1 MVKILWVD
9 DEIAHLKPHIIFLE
23 KRGFEVKTFTNGEEA
38 LEEIKENYYDLVLLD
53 EQMPGLSG
61 IETLEEIKNIRPNV
75 PIVMVTK
82 SEEESLMNEAIGRK
96 IADYLIKP
104 IKPNH
109 ILLTVKK
116 LLEKSDI
123 IKEQVTSSYNEVFRK
138 LYAKLYE
145 PMDLED
151 WKNFFKELTHWELEL
166 ENSSDEGLRETVT
179 DLIDNANNLFAK
191 FVQDNYV
198 QWIQEEAE
206 ERVLSHN
213 LLRKHFLPE
222 LDEEASN
229 IFILID
235 CMRYDQWKVIEP
247 LLAQHY
253 IINKEELYL
262 SILPT
267 ATQYARNS
275 IFAGMFPAEIDQTF
289 PDYWVHDKEEGLKN
303 LYEEE
308 LLKEQL
314 VREKKYDK
322 YAYEKVIHLNE
333 GEKLLANLKS
343 YLENKM
349 NFFVFNF
356 LDIIVHARS
365 EIQIIKELAPNE
377 AGMRALTHT
386 WFKNSYL
393 FKILKE
399 LSKHNV
405 KIFITTDH
413 GSVRVNKPIKILA
426 DRETTTNLRYKQG
439 RNLNYEKK
447 LRSKVF
453 RIRKP
458 EEAKLPKDSVSASYV
473 FAYPD
478 YFFVYPNNYHKFTD
492 MFKNTFQHGGVSLQE
507 MLVPWIELKPK
518 GK

>member
-1 MVKILWVD
+1 MTKILWVD
-9 DEIAHLKPHIIFLE
+9 DEIGHLKSHIIFL
-23 KRGFEVKTFTNGEEA
+23 KKKGVEVKTFTNGEEA
-38 LEEIKENYYDLVLLD
+38 IEEIKENYYDLVLLD

-61 IETLEEIKNIRPNV
+61 IETLEKIKNIRPNV
-75 PIVMVTK
+75 PVVMVTK

-109 ILLTVKK
+109 ILLTLKK
-116 LLEKSDI
+116 LLQKTEIVKEK
-123 IKEQVTSSYNEVFRK
+123 VTSSYNETFRQ

-145 PMDLED
+145 PMDLEG
-151 WKNFFKELTHWELEL
+151 WKAFFKELTHWDMEL
-166 ENSSDEGLRETVT
+166 ENSSNEGLRETVT
-179 DLIDNANNLFAK
+179 DLMDNANNLFAK
-191 FVQDNYV
+191 FVQDNYIAWV
-198 QWIQEEAE
+198 QEEAE
-206 ERVLSHN
+206 NPVLSHN
-213 LLRKHFLPE
+213 LLHKKFFPAL
-222 LDEEASN
+222 EEDTVN

-235 CMRYDQWKVIEP
+235 CMRYDQWKIIEP
-247 LLAQHY
+247 LVAENYVIH
-253 IINKEELYL
+253 KDELYL

-275 IFAGMFPAEIDQTF
+275 IFAGMFPSEIDETF
-289 PDYWVHDKEEGLKN
+289 PDYWVHDKETGLKN

-322 YAYEKVIHLNE
+322 YAYEKVIRLEE
-333 GEKLLANLKS
+333 GEKLLANLHS

-377 AGMRALTHT
+377 AGMRALTYT

-393 FKILKE
+393 LKMLKK
-399 LSKHNV
+399 LSGHKV

-413 GSVRVNKPIKILA
+413 GSVRVSKPVKILA

-439 RNLNYEKK
+439 RNLNYDKK
-447 LRSKVF
+447 HRSKVF

-458 EEAKLPKDSVSASYV
+458 EDAKLPKDSVSASYV
-473 FAYPD
+473 FAYPE
-478 YFFVYPNNYHKFTD
+478 YFFVYPNNYHKFTE

-507 MLVPWIELKPK
+507 MLIPWIELKPK
-518 GK
+518 EK